1 MEAKKDV
8 DTDDE
13 TFGVQL
19 CTTANCTG
27 GTDDSP
33 ETSAIARV
41 NGAPAAGGIKDNPG
55 DWYVVAHFPTMITT
69 IDPGDPDAD
78 PPVPSSWT
86 TRAATIADMVA
97 TVNITARQNIQD
109 TPVLRDDMKFKVV
122 KAADPDDTNVSN
134 YVNNDDYS
142 GITLH
147 QVPVTVTGD
156 DDPTEIRLLPRTI
169 LPKRAAH
176 RTLPSSGSH

>member
-1 MEAKKDV
+1 
-8 DTDDE
+8 
-13 TFGVQL
+13 
-19 CTTANCTG
+19 
-27 GTDDSP
+27 
-33 ETSAIARV
+33 
-41 NGAPAAGGIKDNPG
+41 
-55 DWYVVAHFPTMITT
+55 
-69 IDPGDPDAD
+69 
-78 PPVPSSWT
+78 
-86 TRAATIADMVA
+86 
-97 TVNITARQNIQD
+97 
-109 TPVLRDDMKFKVV
+109 MKFKVV

-142 GITLH
+142 GITLP